1 MKLQD
6 ASKKELR
13 RISVGTLILSA
24 ALVLVLWL
32 LSLVGVGI
40 FGLWDFLSVV
50 FGAATAIGNFYI
62 LCLTIQKAVEIQ
74 DQKQMKMKFQVSY
87 NARMLIQGIWVI
99 VALLVPKLGVVAG
112 AVPLLFPHLI
122 IMAMGRKGMIP
133 AAPKKEDAPA
143 EASEEPASEAE
154 DPEA

>member
-13 RISVGTLILSA
+13 RISVGTLLLSA
-24 ALVLVLWL
+24 VLVVVLWV

-40 FGLWDFLSVV
+40 FGLWDFLSVAA
-50 FGAATAIGNFYI
+50 GALIAIGNFYI

-87 NARMLIQGIWVI
+87 NARMLLQGIWVV
-99 VALLVPKLGVVAG
+99 VALLVPKFDVVAG

-122 IMAMGRKGMIP
+122 IMTMGRKGMIP
-133 AAPKKEDAPA
+133 PAAKTEKTEEAPETSQQAPEDQA
-143 EASEEPASEAE
+143 
-154 DPEA
+154 